1 MGMWIVG
8 GGAGGSRGVCG
19 CGAVVGAAGV
29 GGEAS
34 EQDFCGE
41 PGIDGGA
48 VRGCDGGHW
57 GCR

>member
-1 MGMWIVG
+1 
-8 GGAGGSRGVCG
+8 
-19 CGAVVGAAGV
+19 VVGAAGV

-57 GCR
+57 DCR